1 MIDLVTLGAE
11 VARRRSELGLTQ
23 TVLAA
28 RARVSR
34 ATLDALENGRTGELG
49 YTKVA
54 RILAALGLN
63 LKLVEASRGRP
74 TLEDLMNEDDDDQGL
89 DRSL

>member
-1 MIDLVTLGAE
+1 MLDLVTLGAE
-11 VARRRSELGLTQ
+11 VARRRSGLGLTQ
-23 TVLAA
+23 KVLAE

-49 YTKVA
+49 FTKIA
-54 RILAALGLN
+54 RILATLGMN
-63 LKLVEASRGRP
+63 LTLVKSSRGRP
-74 TLEDLMNEDDDDQGL
+74 TLEDLMDEDDDQGM